1 MKLNDFDYLS
11 ELPGEEREQNWIRM
25 RLGTLSV
32 REGVVLTA
40 AAQAAPPENTVQAI
54 NQLQTLDE
62 YTVCLDAGSYEA
74 LGRRYLLNETRMPQ
88 DALPF
93 IDLDEIG
100 RQYGDKHPGL
110 FSGSYYIQCPKTS
123 PKPVYQSGMA
133 LPTDDDWSVKLKL
146 ASPAVPEGVWLRL
159 PGLEQ
164 YGDESSTEE
173 ALVLRELCV
182 RRWDE
187 CTLVDA
193 KCILPEAGNLLEQYD
208 NAADLIYDGTQLGY
222 ILGERGQGSLTF
234 MERYTAA
241 LKLEHCRD
249 LKLALDISQNLSCYN
264 WVSCG
269 DLEAS
274 AAGLLLDAGVS
285 EELIRASGIDL
296 AAYKAHLLEAQGYT
310 LSPDEGAYIR
320 RNNEEFHYVYS
331 TPAQSQQ
338 EPGMT
343 MH

>member
-25 RLGTLSV
+25 RLGTLSA

-74 LGRRYLLNETRMPQ
+74 LGMAYLLNETKMPGN
-88 DALPF
+88 ALPF
-93 IDLDEIG
+93 VDLTQMGKHYE
-100 RQYGDKHPGL
+100 DKHPGL
-110 FSGSYYIQCPKTS
+110 FSGSCYIQYPKT
-123 PKPVYQSGMA
+123 PPEPVYQSGMA
-133 LPTDDDWSVKLKL
+133 LPADDNWSVKLKI

-164 YGDESSTEE
+164 CGDESSTEE

-193 KCILPEAGNLLEQYD
+193 RCILPEAGNLLEQYD
-208 NAADLIYDGTQLGY
+208 NAADLIYDGTQLGF

-241 LKLEHCRD
+241 LKLEHCRG
-249 LKLALDISQNLSCYN
+249 LKLALDISQNLNCYD

-285 EELIRASGIDL
+285 EELIRASGIEL
-296 AAYKAHLLEAQGYT
+296 AAYKAHLLEEQGYT
-310 LSPDEGAYIR
+310 LTADKHGYIA
-320 RNNEEFHYVYS
+320 RNSREFQYQFS
-331 TPAQSQQ
+331 TPTPEQS
-338 EPGMT
+338 GMT
-343 MH
+343 MQ